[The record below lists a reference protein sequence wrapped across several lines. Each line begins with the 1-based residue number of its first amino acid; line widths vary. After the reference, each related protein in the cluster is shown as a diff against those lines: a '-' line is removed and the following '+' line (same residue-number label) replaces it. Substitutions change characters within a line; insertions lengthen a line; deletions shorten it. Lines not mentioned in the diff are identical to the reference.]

1 MLLKKQHLVNRT
13 VLLCLVLFSFMLLQQ
28 SCKKTEIGVIENTVD
43 NTAKTEQFFKLPANA
58 NSALQKVVNELKKQN
73 SNNGFITEFITKE
86 GFAIWDKATILVK
99 PDDVAA
105 VPNSGTPL
113 SPTSLSGLKDTTIFI
128 PLVLDN
134 ANYVNAF
141 IKAKV
146 TDTVSMRLFRQG
158 DYSIFP
164 FQTTT
169 PTAITTAENYAIR
182 FMQMDKDV
190 FGYTAFE
197 IKDKRLFNNSKNYA
211 DTAKIKRV
219 VDFANG
225 NSKSVTA
232 NGVAINS
239 AFYFTC
245 VTITTTTT
253 TNHCPYGVGNCT
265 GPNGTCDNCPSVCAN
280 VSSSSI
286 TACDTYSGYEE
297 GGSSGGWPVMPSGGG
312 GGGGNPSPCSN
323 SGIIITNRAV
333 LPNCTPVPNPW
344 PPATDAN
351 GYLYARIA
359 ELKDKLA
366 ANPFAL
372 EPCDSLNIMPLDPVN
387 GYGTMYQRVA
397 QFTPSQYVKDRIDSI
412 KNVASTWMVDNF
424 YTTNVNSASGD
435 VVNCD
440 FFPVRIT
447 QLPTGFTPETLLEYF
462 RKNINKFVDSNLD
475 VSFEAYDDNPNA
487 ATHFYDTAR
496 LNAFG
501 INSIGALIHIHMTN
515 DGSVIESDYY
525 NNNTPGSEK
534 HRFTFT
540 TMATPLDFSH
550 PVAGNREFGI
560 YRSTDPLHPNEFVFY
575 TMGVDRT
582 SDWVF
587 DLGNSMLNGFAK
599 ADKLWSSVQKNMINF
614 INKPSSGGLAQY
626 HGPPASVKAR
636 PKWDDVKDYLKGLI
650 TWETLKQ
657 RLGC

>member
-1 MLLKKQHLVNRT
+1 MLLKKQHLVNRI

-28 SCKKTEIGVIENTVD
+28 SCKKTDIRVIENTVD
-43 NTAKTEQFFKLPANA
+43 NTAKIEQFFKAPANA

-73 SNNGFITEFITKE
+73 SNNGFITEFIKKE

-105 VPNSGTPL
+105 IPNSGTPI
-113 SPTSLSGLKDTTIFI
+113 SPTSLSNLKDTTIFI

-190 FGYTAFE
+190 FGYSAFA
-197 IKDKRLFNNSKNYA
+197 IKDKRLFNNSTNYA

-225 NSKSVTA
+225 DSKGAAA

-239 AFYFTC
+239 AVYFSC

-253 TNHCPYGVGNCT
+253 TNHCPYGLGNCT
-265 GPNGTCDNCPSVCAN
+265 GPNGTCDNCLSVCAN
-280 VSSSSI
+280 ASSSSI
-286 TACDTYSGYEE
+286 TACNTFSGYDE
-297 GGSSGGWPVMPSGGG
+297 GGSSGGWPVMTAGGG
-312 GGGGNPSPCSN
+312 GGGGTPSPCSP
-323 SGIIITNRAV
+323 GINITNRVA
-333 LPNCTPVPNPW
+333 LPNCNPVPNPW

-359 ELKDKLA
+359 ELKAKLA
-366 ANPFAL
+366 ANPYAL

-387 GYGTMYQRVA
+387 GFGSMWQRVA
-397 QFTPSQYVKDRIDSI
+397 QFTPNSTVTNRLDSLRTFLPSSVMSSY
-412 KNVASTWMVDNF
+412 NL
-424 YTTNVNSASGD
+424 TNLSDAYGS

-447 QLPTGFTPETLLEYF
+447 QLPPGYTAQSLIEYF
-462 RKNINKFVDSNLD
+462 RRNMNSFIDNNINVKFSPYK
-475 VSFEAYDDNPNA
+475 YDNIGTMAPPYQ
-487 ATHFYDTAR
+487 FYDTAKFYSY
-496 LNAFG
+496 AE
-501 INSIGALIHIHMTN
+501 NSLGALIHISMWPN
-515 DGSVIESDYY
+515 DGSVVESDYFHVTNSQRQSHGFKFSTLKTPIDY
-525 NNNTPGSEK
+525 N
-534 HRFTFT
+534 
-540 TMATPLDFSH
+540 H
-550 PVAGNREFGI
+550 PVAGNQEFGV
-560 YRSTDPLHPNEFVFY
+560 YKSTDVLHPNDYVFY
-575 TMGVDRT
+575 TMGVDRI
-582 SDWVF
+582 SDEVF
-587 DLGNSMLNGFAK
+587 ALGDWLNHRLAGNPTGFEI
-599 ADKLWSSVQKNMINF
+599 ADKLWRNM
-614 INKPSSGGLAQY
+614 
-626 HGPPASVKAR
+626 
-636 PKWDDVKDYLKGLI
+636 
-650 TWETLKQ
+650 
-657 RLGC
+657 